1 MIATRPANTPRS
13 VRQRFSLTSVVARLL
28 LLVGAGIVERLRQMY
43 CGLHGHDN
51 LMHFEKQRVYLRC
64 SSCGHESP
72 GWMLKEAEP
81 KVVWRGDG
89 RHQARARPHL
99 LGARRIA

>member
-1 MIATRPANTPRS
+1 MAIQSAHP
-13 VRQRFSLTSVVARLL
+13 VAPTAGAERDQQGAGKD
-28 LLVGAGIVERLRQMY
+28 VGAGIVERLRQMY

-51 LMHFEKQRVYLRC
+51 LMHFEKQRMYLRC

-81 KVVWRGDG
+81 KVMSRGDV
-89 RHQARARPHL
+89 RHQAGARPHL
-99 LGARRIA
+99 VRARRIA